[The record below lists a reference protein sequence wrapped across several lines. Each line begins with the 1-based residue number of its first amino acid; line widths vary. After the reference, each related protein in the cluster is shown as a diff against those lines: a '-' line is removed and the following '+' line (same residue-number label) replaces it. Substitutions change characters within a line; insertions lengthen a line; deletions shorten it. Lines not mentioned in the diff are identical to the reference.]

1 MSRAFSIIRS
11 PDAGLPAAESVTGRV
26 SPASPPAMKTLRGRD
41 PVIWPVV
48 LFLTDI
54 PQLNHYRL
62 MPVGFLLEWRLFS
75 SLLQP
80 IWAMI
85 KPFGFAVLWIWH
97 PGEVSALS
105 GWFDAA
111 FSLINSGWNKPAE
124 PLFFRFCR

>member
-1 MSRAFSIIRS
+1 
-11 PDAGLPAAESVTGRV
+11 
-26 SPASPPAMKTLRGRD
+26 MKTLRGRD

-97 PGEVSALS
+97 PSEVSALS